1 MTLRVRPSRCV
12 RLRQMHDSTV
22 APLYSVVCAVLSAVM
37 AAYAF
42 ARLASPERGI
52 LSGVVLATVLMP
64 IALMKPP
71 FNDFTRLPALVGR
84 R

>member
-1 MTLRVRPSRCV
+1 MWLRPT
-12 RLRQMHDSTV
+12 HDPTV
-22 APLYSVVCAVLSAVM
+22 APLYSVVCKVLSTVM

-64 IALMKPP
+64 LALMRPP
-71 FNDFTRLPALVGR
+71 FNDFTRLSGPQVAPGTR